1 MSNFLLFFNE
11 NRLSLGF
18 RRKPN
23 KKVTSCAGV
32 RAQLINGVSLQDR
45 VTDGND
51 VTYSFNKRESKC
63 RNGTIC
69 MYFEGL
75 KPPASN

>member
-11 NRLSLGF
+11 NCLSLGF

-23 KKVTSCAGV
+23 KKVTFCAGV

-51 VTYSFNKRESKC
+51 VTVSIRESQNVETEQSAC
-63 RNGTIC
+63 T
-69 MYFEGL
+69 L
-75 KPPASN
+75 KG

>member
-23 KKVTSCAGV
+23 KKVSFCAGV
-32 RAQLINGVSLQDR
+32 LAQLINDVSLQDR

-51 VTYSFNKRESKC
+51 VTVSIRESQNVETEQSAC
-63 RNGTIC
+63 TLRG
-69 MYFEGL
+69 
-75 KPPASN
+75 

>member
-11 NRLSLGF
+11 NCLSLGF

-23 KKVTSCAGV
+23 KKVSFCAGV
-32 RAQLINGVSLQDR
+32 LAQLINDVSLQDR

-51 VTYSFNKRESKC
+51 VTVSIRESQNVETEQSAC
-63 RNGTIC
+63 T
-69 MYFEGL
+69 L
-75 KPPASN
+75 KG